1 MVIRVDKDLCYIKII
16 FAKDFGLDRT
26 QRITF
31 KPPRNFIPQ
40 ETLDKLLKSFE
51 VCARKT

>member
-1 MVIRVDKDLCYIKII
+1 MVIRADKDLCYIYII
-16 FAKDFGLDRT
+16 LAKDFGLDHT

-31 KPPRNFIPQ
+31 KPPKTFIPQ
-40 ETLDKLLKSFE
+40 ETLDKLFKLFE